1 MKYHTQITSW
11 GEEALYFLEDSEMNF
26 IILFNDGAPAEL
38 AEIAILHTPSSILAE
53 LEIGDTLIV
62 GDKVF
67 TMTAIGEE
75 ARHTFK
81 ELGHCTISFKGGAV
95 AERPGCIMV
104 EGDAPLTAKDIAEG
118 TVIEIY

>member
-1 MKYHTQITSW
+1 MKYHTQITGW
-11 GEEALYFLEDSEMNF
+11 GEEALYFLEDNESNF

-38 AEIAILHTPSSILAE
+38 AEIAVLHTPSPVLAE
-53 LEIGDTLIV
+53 LEIGDTLII
-62 GDKVF
+62 GDKAF

-75 ARHTFK
+75 AKHTLK
-81 ELGHCTISFKGGAV
+81 ELGHCTISFKGGTE

-104 EGDAPLTAKDIAEG
+104 EGDTPLTAADIAKG